1 MFQNGFSSGIQ
12 MPTWK
17 NELSTVVSKFLAG
30 LGKYSEHC
38 SVSLESMEIKKK
50 KMWMGQLV
58 NSLPSLKFM

>member
-17 NELSTVVSKFLAG
+17 NELSTVVSKFLAD